1 MLMFISSTLL
11 RQGVCVCTICIDV
24 KPLHCRGVW
33 HSCPTTRNEAV
44 GMSGGKLGR
53 FPVPAILYYIYIVPP
68 LGAFKSQLGGTYSIL
83 LLFYTVIDSCD
94 YIIYIY
100 SFVSS
105 CRFCWVFAR
114 MIHSRSKFGN
124 HFYTSVLLMSV
135 RQDDMSP
142 SGNPCPGSNL

>member
-83 LLFYTVIDSCD
+83 LLFCTVIDSCD
-94 YIIYIY
+94 YITYIYIY
-100 SFVSS
+100 THLFHRVGFVG
-105 CRFCWVFAR
+105 FLHA
-114 MIHSRSKFGN
+114 
-124 HFYTSVLLMSV
+124 
-135 RQDDMSP
+135 
-142 SGNPCPGSNL
+142 